1 MVSSPALV
9 VMAAGIGSR
18 YGGIKQIEP
27 LGPSAEIL
35 LDYAVY
41 DAIRA
46 GFEDVIFII
55 RDEIEDAFRQR
66 VGSTIARHCHVQY
79 ALQRHDAVPHGTK
92 VPVDRRKPWGT
103 AHAVLA
109 CKGQIT
115 SSFGV
120 VNSDDYY
127 GRDAFKLLYDYLV
140 GSEASP
146 RSLEMA
152 LVGYT
157 LENTLSDH
165 GYVSRGVCRVTSDR
179 TLQEINERKRIQRFG
194 MSVRYATPDGQWHDV
209 DPHAVVSMNMWGL
222 PAAMMDVLDDRLA
235 QFFRDHADDLTTAE
249 FLLPEVVGNLVRE
262 GQGTVRV
269 LPTTASWFG
278 VTYPEDKPYVKR
290 AILKLIE
297 AGVYPTDLWAR
308 SSI

>member
-27 LGPSAEIL
+27 LGPSGEIL
-35 LDYAVY
+35 LDYGVY

-66 VGSTIARHCHVQY
+66 VESTIVRHCHVQY
-79 ALQRHDAVPHGTK
+79 AMQRPDAIPSGAK

-109 CKGQIT
+109 CKGQI
-115 SSFGV
+115 SSPFGV

-127 GRDAFKLLYDYLV
+127 GRDAFQLLYDFLTDC
-140 GSEASP
+140 EAAP
-146 RSLEMA
+146 RPLEMA

-157 LENTLSDH
+157 LENTLTDH
-165 GYVSRGVCRVTSDR
+165 GHVSRGVCRVASDG
-179 TLQEINERKRIQRFG
+179 TLQEINERKRIQKFG
-194 MSVRYATPDGQWHDV
+194 TSVRYSTSDNQWHDV
-209 DPHAVVSMNMWGL
+209 DPRAVVSMNMWGL
-222 PAAMMDVLDDRLA
+222 PATMMDVLDDGLA

-249 FLLPEVVGNLVRE
+249 FLLPEVVGNLVSE
-262 GQGTVRV
+262 GQGTVHV

-278 VTYPEDKPYVKR
+278 VTYPEDKLYVKQ
-290 AILKLIE
+290 AIRQLIE
-297 AGVYPTDLWAR
+297 AGIYPPDLWAR
-308 SSI
+308 SPI

>member
-1 MVSSPALV
+1 
-9 VMAAGIGSR
+9 MAAGIGSR

-27 LGPSAEIL
+27 LGPSGEIL
-35 LDYAVY
+35 LDYGVY

-66 VGSTIARHCHVQY
+66 VESTIARHCHVRY
-79 ALQRHDAVPHGTK
+79 ALQRHDAIPPGTT
-92 VPVDRRKPWGT
+92 VPVGRRMPWGT

-109 CKGQIT
+109 CKAQI
-115 SSFGV
+115 SSPFGV

-127 GRDAFKLLYDYLV
+127 GRDAFRLLYDYLV
-140 GSEASP
+140 GSEAAP

-157 LENTLSDH
+157 LDNTLTDH
-165 GYVSRGVCRVTSDR
+165 GHVSRGVCRVASDG

-194 MSVRYATPDGQWHDV
+194 TSVRYSTPDSQWHDV

-222 PAAMMDVLDDRLA
+222 PAEMMDVLDVRLT

-249 FLLPEVVGNLVRE
+249 FLLPEVVGHLVRE
-262 GQGTVRV
+262 GQGTVHV

-278 VTYPEDKPYVKR
+278 VTYPEDKLYVKR
-290 AILKLIE
+290 AIRQLIE
-297 AGVYPTDLWAR
+297 AGVYPPDLWAR

>member
-1 MVSSPALV
+1 MSSPALV

-27 LGPSAEIL
+27 FGPNGEIL
-35 LDYAVY
+35 LDYTVY

-46 GFEDVIFII
+46 GFKDVIFII

-66 VGSTIARHCHVQY
+66 VESTIARHCQVRY
-79 ALQRHDAVPHGTK
+79 VLQRHDEIPHGIT
-92 VPVDRRKPWGT
+92 PPADRLKPWGT

-115 SSFGV
+115 SPFGV

-127 GRDAFKLLYDYLV
+127 GRDAFALLYDYLV
-140 GSEASP
+140 GSKTVVRP
-146 RSLEMA
+146 LEMA

-157 LENTLSDH
+157 LENTLTDH
-165 GYVSRGVCRVTSDR
+165 GYVSRGVCRVASDG

-194 MSVRYATPDGQWHDV
+194 TSVRYCAPDGQWHDV
-209 DPHAVVSMNMWGL
+209 DPHAVVSMNMWGF
-222 PAAMMDVLDDRLA
+222 PSTMMDVLDDRLT
-235 QFFRDHADDLTTAE
+235 QFFSDHADDLATAE
-249 FLLPEVVGNLVRE
+249 FLLPEVVGSLVRE

-290 AILKLIE
+290 AIRQLID

-308 SSI
+308 SST